1 MHYTDITQE
10 IFQRVDTSGY
20 DWLIIKTCMQQCIKI
35 IPGISIDAIWP
46 YLTIIGLVAYYAWRE
61 LSSLVVV
68 MAVRY
73 YFLAFCIKTLCTL
86 GIIIVLSFEAI
97 NNAAST

>member
-73 YFLAFCIKTLCTL
+73 YFLALCIKTLCTL